1 MKSLAFMVVLA
12 LVVGG
17 SLGCVTEN
25 STTDG
30 DRQVVDLSRQAVE
43 EAQGDLKAAQ
53 AAVPQGSQS
62 WTMIGLGLAKLADAQ
77 RGMEHLQ
84 VVHGPPVERKKY
96 TQEEMD
102 RAIAKSIKDHE
113 ESNVGRILYS
123 VGGVAAGIAGMWFGM
138 PWLSG
143 LFPALAGKWKAAA
156 DTGVQIIT
164 SLRKKAEEPGGLKPK
179 DLLEIAT
186 EYGASAP
193 KGVDAYMKKEATAF
207 EQKIGFKPTIK
218 LLDPAPISPAPAL
231 AA

>member
-1 MKSLAFMVVLA
+1 MRKLA
-12 LVVGG
+12 LLAILALAVGG
-17 SLGCVTEN
+17 SLGCVTKN

-43 EAQGDLKAAQ
+43 EAQSDLKAAQ
-53 AAVPQGSQS
+53 AAAPQSSQS
-62 WTMIGLGLAKLADAQ
+62 WTMIGVGLAKLADAQ
-77 RGMEHLQ
+77 RGLEHLQ
-84 VVHGPPVERKKY
+84 VVHGPPLERKKY

-102 RAIAKSIKDHE
+102 LAIAKSIKDHE

-138 PWLSG
+138 PWLSS

-164 SLRKKAEEPGGLKPK
+164 SLRQKAEEPGGLKAK
-179 DLLEIAT
+179 DLLTIAR
-186 EYGASAP
+186 EYNASAP
-193 KGVDAYMKKEATAF
+193 KGVGDFMEKAATAF
-207 EQKIGFKPTIK
+207 EEKLGFRPTVK
-218 LLDPAPISPAPAL
+218 LPDAQAPVPAAV